1 MTTCGIEA
9 AVSLRRAA
17 LPVPHA
23 LTAARLRIFD
33 RFGAFCGTGRNGRM
47 GFLSVVSVCAACLAV
62 AGCASIAGPR
72 SVRGDE
78 TEQSDRVGFRLPD
91 IPDTLRGAARAEH
104 LALHYWDGFD
114 FAGADIA
121 APEAEQAFVDFLG
134 LLPRISSADGAFDAL
149 FGRAAG
155 SDGLYRLMELCDK
168 YLYEPWSPMR
178 SDELYAAAL
187 RAFTESPCIAEIDKV
202 RARQALERLST
213 NRPGTPAA
221 DFIYVDRGGSRHRL
235 SDIEAPHILLFFHY
249 PGCGECRRM
258 KAALEASPIV
268 GESLRRGRL
277 VLLAVCVGERDDW
290 ERSGCPMGGI
300 DGFDGGMSSS
310 CRTVYDLRALP
321 TLYLLDGE
329 RCVILK
335 DASVVQVEERLAA
348 LCSGQAAAA
357 KRPS

>member
-1 MTTCGIEA
+1 
-9 AVSLRRAA
+9 
-17 LPVPHA
+17 
-23 LTAARLRIFD
+23 
-33 RFGAFCGTGRNGRM
+33 M

-62 AGCASIAGPR
+62 AGCASIAGSPLR
-72 SVRGDE
+72 AGGD
-78 TEQSDRVGFRLPD
+78 TELSDGVGFRLPD
-91 IPDTLRGAARAEH
+91 IPDTLRGAARAEY

-134 LLPRISSADGAFDAL
+134 LLSRIASADGAFGAL

-155 SDGLYRLMELCDK
+155 SDGLYRLMELCDR

-202 RARQALERLST
+202 RARQALERLSM

-335 DASVVQVEERLAA
+335 DASVVQVEEQLAA

>member
-1 MTTCGIEA
+1 M
-9 AVSLRRAA
+9 
-17 LPVPHA
+17 
-23 LTAARLRIFD
+23 
-33 RFGAFCGTGRNGRM
+33 
-47 GFLSVVSVCAACLAV
+47 SVCAACLAV
-62 AGCASIAGPR
+62 AGCASIAGSPLR
-72 SVRGDE
+72 AGGE
-78 TEQSDRVGFRLPD
+78 TELSDGVGFRLPD
-91 IPDTLRGAARAEH
+91 IPDTLRGAARAEY

-134 LLPRISSADGAFDAL
+134 LLSRIASADGAFGAL

-155 SDGLYRLMELCDK
+155 SDGLYRLMELCDR

-202 RARQALERLST
+202 RARQALERLSM

-290 ERSGCPMGGI
+290 ERSGCPMGELTGSTE
-300 DGFDGGMSSS
+300 GCPPPAGRFMTCGL
-310 CRTVYDLRALP
+310 CRRST
-321 TLYLLDGE
+321 
-329 RCVILK
+329 
-335 DASVVQVEERLAA
+335 
-348 LCSGQAAAA
+348 CSTANGA
-357 KRPS
+357 